1 MSFNPNML
9 RQIQKQVT
17 QMQEKMAKEQEKL
30 ANETFEV
37 SAGGGAVTVQ
47 IRGDNQIQKITLQ
60 KDAVDPDDVEM
71 LEDLLMG
78 AVNEALRKVE
88 SEREERLGSLT
99 KGLNLPPGMGF

>member
-9 RQIQKQVT
+9 RQLQKQVT

-47 IRGDNQIQKITLQ
+47 IRGDNHIQKITLQ
-60 KDAVDPDDVEM
+60 KDVVDPDDIEM

-88 SEREERLGSLT
+88 SEREERIGSLT